1 MRRNLDGHGGS
12 PRAPRG
18 GSVAGG
24 HGAGQDHAWWAS
36 ASRLL
41 SKAARG
47 PRTDHQ
53 PAASRAAPLMG
64 SSALSAGNGVPGGGR
79 VCVGAAREC
88 HPQLNRAGASRA
100 ELGPELPAPTPES
113 QILLSP
119 EPRLHRTPPAART
132 KARLPGRGSEHRH
145 KHLSLT
151 PRGPG
156 GLLAALFSPVSP
168 EVTLGAGTWLRGR
181 CLQQRSWRALPPWC
195 TASGSAD
202 HSGQT

>member
-1 MRRNLDGHGGS
+1 M
-12 PRAPRG
+12 
-18 GSVAGG
+18 
-24 HGAGQDHAWWAS
+24 GQDHAWWAS

-132 KARLPGRGSEHRH
+132 KARLPGWGSEHRH

-156 GLLAALFSPVSP
+156 GLLAKLFSPVSP

-181 CLQQRSWRALPPWC
+181 CLHQRSWRALPPWC